1 MMDEIEDEVDA
12 DELII
17 SSRDSYILLQM
28 LQAEAFVGKQ
38 YDSNS
43 YGIIFFLGFVLF
55 WNLVFQF
62 FLRVS
67 YKQCNVRSWF
77 AITISQERRVK
88 FDQAVA

>member
-55 WNLVFQF
+55 
-62 FLRVS
+62 
-67 YKQCNVRSWF
+67 
-77 AITISQERRVK
+77 
-88 FDQAVA
+88 